1 MMMMMMMMI
10 LLCLLVW
17 RSTVSNYSSGGFR
30 MSNLGMAVVMTLAS
44 HTLPGQSKSY
54 FLEFLSHS
62 RLWVALKLVI
72 VQMFRCIQV
81 NSGTF
86 HRYRCYQVGVG
97 RDQLARTL
105 VAF

>member
-1 MMMMMMMMI
+1 MMV
-10 LLCLLVW
+10 LLCLLIW
-17 RSTVSNYSSGGFR
+17 RSTVSYYSPGILR
-30 MSNLGMAVVMTLAS
+30 MSNLGMAVVMTLAP
-44 HTLPGQSKSY
+44 HKLPGQSKSY

-86 HRYRCYQVGVG
+86 HRHRCYQIRVGH
-97 RDQLARTL
+97 DQVTRTL
-105 VAF
+105 VAFKLA